1 MKRVLFVDKQ
11 NSILS
16 AMAEAWFNRHAGGCG
31 AANSGGTTPAASLDA
46 RAVQAMHE
54 VGIDI
59 GSRTPKRVDHQLLA
73 QADVV
78 VLMGIELQVFEWV
91 DIRSWR
97 IAEPSNPSLEEVRT
111 LRDHVRQQVDALIE
125 EIRGQ
130 HPEPGLAERQWK
142 SAIESSL
149 SEQFMK
155 QTSATLRGTDRQ
167 GSPSDAGL

>member
-1 MKRVLFVDKQ
+1 MKRVLFVDTQ

-31 AANSGGTTPAASLDA
+31 VASSGGTTPAAWLDA

-59 GSRTPKRVDHQLLA
+59 GSKLPQRIDHQQLA
-73 QADVV
+73 QADLV
-78 VLMGIELQVFEWV
+78 VLIGIDLQIFEWV
-91 DIRSWR
+91 DIRCWW
-97 IAEPSNPSLEEVRT
+97 IAEPPNPSLEEVRT
-111 LRDHVRQQVDALIE
+111 LRDQVGRQVDTLIE

-130 HPEPGLAERQWK
+130 NPEPGLAERQWK
-142 SAIESSL
+142 SAIESLL

-155 QTSATLRGTDRQ
+155 QTSTAPRDINRSRQ
-167 GSPSDAGL
+167 PNDAGL